1 MAELGQPVLSAAF
14 AKIAAKKA
22 AKAVQTDIAEA
33 LTESLVLTETP
44 IEVEEAPT
52 KPKRSTKKVVD

>member
-33 LTESLVLTETP
+33 LNESLVLTETP
-44 IEVEEAPT
+44 LEVAQTST
-52 KPKRSTKKVVD
+52 KPKHSTKKVVD